1 MDIPGT
7 TMTALA
13 QGQAYLT
20 RRTPEATDPMKTA
33 AKEFEAV
40 FLSQVM
46 DEMLKTVNM
55 GSLGGGFAEDTWRT
69 FLAQAYADEL
79 AEQGTT
85 GIAQSVE
92 KNIGAYRAAM
102 SASLPGQGG

>member
-7 TMTALA
+7 TLTALA
-13 QGQAYLT
+13 QGQAQLT
-20 RRTPEATDPMKTA
+20 RQSPTATDPMKTA

-55 GSLGGGFAEDTWRT
+55 GSLGGGFAEDTWRS
-69 FLAQAYADEL
+69 FLAQAYAEEL

-85 GIAQSVE
+85 GIAQSVQ
-92 KNIGAYRAAM
+92 KSIGAYRAAM
-102 SASLPGQGG
+102 ASNGGLS

>member
-7 TMTALA
+7 TLTAMA

-20 RRTPEATDPMKTA
+20 RKSDTAPDPMKTA

-46 DEMLKTVNM
+46 DEMLKTVNLGAM
-55 GSLGGGFAEDTWRT
+55 GGGFAEDTWRS
-69 FLAQAYADEL
+69 FLAQAYAEQL
-79 AEQGTT
+79 ADQGTT

-92 KNIGAYRAAM
+92 KSIGAYRAAM
-102 SASLPGQGG
+102 GS

>member
-7 TMTALA
+7 TLTAMA
-13 QGQAYLT
+13 QGQAYMA
-20 RRTPEATDPMKTA
+20 RNAAAPVDPMKTA

-55 GSLGGGFAEDTWRT
+55 GSLGGGFAEDTWRS
-69 FLAQAYADEL
+69 FLAQAYAEQL
-79 AEQGTT
+79 ADQGTT

-92 KNIGAYRAAM
+92 QSIGAYRAAM
-102 SASLPGQGG
+102 SNQGGQS